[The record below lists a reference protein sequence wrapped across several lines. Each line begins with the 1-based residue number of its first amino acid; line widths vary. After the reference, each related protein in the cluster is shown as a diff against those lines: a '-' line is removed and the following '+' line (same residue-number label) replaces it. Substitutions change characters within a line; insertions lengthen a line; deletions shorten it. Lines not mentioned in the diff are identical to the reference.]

1 MTRAALRPVLWK
13 HGPLRRLNG
22 TLAGAGP
29 EQAGKYVSARLK
41 MIKEKKKKKVFSS
54 SRLRLVS
61 DKQTAAPV
69 PVCFQKAQPTV
80 MHVMD

>member
-41 MIKEKKKKKVFSS
+41 MIKEKKKK
-54 SRLRLVS
+54 
-61 DKQTAAPV
+61 
-69 PVCFQKAQPTV
+69 
-80 MHVMD
+80 

>member
-13 HGPLRRLNG
+13 RGPLRRLNG

-29 EQAGKYVSARLK
+29 EQAGKYVSACLK
-41 MIKEKKKKKVFSS
+41 MIKEKKKKVFSS

>member
-41 MIKEKKKKKVFSS
+41 MIKEKKKKKYFPLAGCGSSQTNKQQRRCQCVFKKLSP
-54 SRLRLVS
+54 
-61 DKQTAAPV
+61 Q
-69 PVCFQKAQPTV
+69 
-80 MHVMD
+80 